1 MLTPQKDA
9 SDRNSK
15 KYKQQLSEENA
26 LLLSILQGTSHL
38 TGADFFKSLVKELA
52 IVLNTYG
59 ALVADYLPDVKQLR
73 PRAYWLDGDWVEPG
87 AYDTAGTPCEEVIE
101 QGNLFQI
108 PDLIFQYYPDNQLV
122 IEQKLMSYTGMPFKD
137 KQGKVIG
144 HIAVFDSKPIT
155 NEVRFMALFEIFG
168 ARAAAEMR
176 RIRAEEE
183 IREREEQLR
192 RLIEGAMDGIIDF
205 DDELNIHLINQSAL
219 DIFHAAEA
227 KAQGTSLRDWLT
239 ADSVRLIQK
248 SIHEFCQAPTHH
260 RHAWIRQGLQGRR
273 RSEEDFQIEATLS
286 HSAGTGRTAHTLIL
300 RDTHALHEAEE
311 KIRHLQQEAELM
323 REELQ
328 ALHENG
334 KIIGDSKAIKSVFS
348 QVSQVATT
356 DATVLLTGDTGSGK
370 EIFARAIHQHSRRK
384 AKRLVTVNCA
394 AIPRELVES
403 EFFGHAKG
411 AFSGAATQR
420 DGRFLYAD
428 GGTIF
433 LDEVAEL
440 PLDVQ
445 AKLLRVLQ
453 ESEFEPV
460 GSSQMYKVDVRVIA
474 ATNRNLAQAVKQGLF
489 REDLYYRLNVF
500 PIHIPPLKDR
510 GRDILLLADYF
521 AERIAKRIGRPYKP
535 VSEAYVQRLLSYD
548 WPGNVREL
556 KNIIEYAV
564 ITSQD
569 NVLRPEVTLQQAPS
583 QDAQPTP
590 AAADTTILTAEEMHA
605 LQRDNIRRAL
615 EICNWRIA
623 GSKGAARLLN
633 LSPSTLRSRI
643 QSMGIQRQQS

>member
-15 KYKQQLSEENA
+15 KYKQRLSEENA

-52 IVLNTYG
+52 TVLNTYG

-87 AYDTAGTPCEEVIE
+87 AYYTAGTPCERVIE
-101 QGNLFQI
+101 KGELFQI
-108 PDLIFQYYPDNQLV
+108 PDLVFQYYPKNEFLK
-122 IEQKLMSYTGMPFKD
+122 EQGLMSYTGMAFKD
-137 KQGKVIG
+137 TQGKVIG

-205 DDELNIHLINQSAL
+205 DDELNIQLINQSAL
-219 DIFHAAEA
+219 DIFHATEA
-227 KAQGTSLRDWLT
+227 KARGTSLGDWLT
-239 ADSVRLIQK
+239 TDSVRLIQK
-248 SIHEFCQAPTHH
+248 SIQEFSQAPTHH
-260 RHAWIRQGLQGRR
+260 RHAWIRHGLQGRR
-273 RSEEDFQIEATLS
+273 RSGENFQIEATLS
-286 HSAGTGRTAHTLIL
+286 HSAGMEHTAHTLIL
-300 RDTHALHEAEE
+300 RDSHALHEAEK

-323 REELQ
+323 REELL

-348 QVSQVATT
+348 QVSQVAAT

-370 EIFARAIHQHSRRK
+370 EIFARAIHQASRRK

-411 AFSGAATQR
+411 AFSGATAQR

-460 GSSQMYKVDVRVIA
+460 GSSQMHKVDVRVIA
-474 ATNRNLAQAVKQGLF
+474 ATNRNLAEDVKQGLF
-489 REDLYYRLNVF
+489 RQDLYYRLKVF

-510 GRDILLLADYF
+510 GPDILLLADYF

-535 VSEAYVQRLLSYD
+535 VSEAYAQRLLAYD

-564 ITSQD
+564 ITSQG
-569 NVLRPEVTLQQAPS
+569 NVLRPELTLQQHSPPDAPP
-583 QDAQPTP
+583 AP
-590 AAADTTILTAEEMHA
+590 AAAAATILTAEEMHA

-615 EICNWRIA
+615 ETCNWRIA
-623 GSKGAARLLN
+623 GSKGAAKLLN

-643 QSMGIQRQQS
+643 QSMGIQKQRS